1 MKKISVIIPCY
12 NVERYIDRCLE
23 TVVRQT
29 IGIENIEIICV
40 DDCSTDGTYQK
51 LLDWEEKYP
60 ENFIIVASEQNGRQ
74 GQARNIGL
82 TYASTDWIAF
92 LDSDDWIDLDYLE
105 AMYAFAKTGKY
116 EVVCCSHVRD
126 QSEQADLT
134 PKKVGRYSYKE
145 IFVDTE
151 EKRKQLILY
160 PIFGYSAWAKLIY
173 KPLLQKHN
181 LNFPSNLTYEDT
193 LWGSLL
199 HLYTRKCVIIDATL
213 YHYYVNGNSTVLK
226 TNNMHHL
233 DCITVQTMLW
243 DEWKE
248 RGFLDKYKEELQ
260 IEYIYSGFLAG
271 IKMLILRFEE
281 PNYNGYLLLRYLSL
295 HKIADYEENMYIKK
309 GILVKEE
316 YQLALV
322 SLKNQLNKKQF
333 LEFAEQLKKIG
344 I

>member
-29 IGIENIEIICV
+29 IGMENIEIICV

-60 ENFIIVASEQNGRQ
+60 ENFIVVASEQNGRQ

-126 QSEQADLT
+126 SSKQANFT
-134 PKKVGRYSYKE
+134 PVESKE
-145 IFVDTE
+145 YPHREILIDTE
-151 EKRKQLILY
+151 EKRKQLILN
-160 PIFGYSAWAKLIY
+160 PVFGYSAWKKLIY
-173 KPLLQKHN
+173 KPLLVEHEI
-181 LNFPSNLTYEDT
+181 LFPVNVTYEDAF
-193 LWGSLL
+193 WGSIF
-199 HLYTRKCVIIDATL
+199 HLYVKTGVLLDAPL
-213 YHYYVNGNSTVLK
+213 YHYFINEQSTVLK
-226 TNNMHHL
+226 TNLMHHL
-233 DCITVQTMLW
+233 DCITVQDMLW
-243 DEWKE
+243 EEWKK
-248 RGFLDKYKEELQ
+248 RGFLDKYPEELQ
-260 IEYIYSGFLAG
+260 MEHIYSAFLPG

-281 PNYNGYLLLRYLSL
+281 PNYNGYLLLRHLSL
-295 HKIADYEENMYIKK
+295 KKIPDYEKNPYIQK
-309 GILVKEE
+309 GILKEE
-316 YQLALV
+316 HRLALV
-322 SLKNQLNKKQF
+322 ALKNQLNKKQF